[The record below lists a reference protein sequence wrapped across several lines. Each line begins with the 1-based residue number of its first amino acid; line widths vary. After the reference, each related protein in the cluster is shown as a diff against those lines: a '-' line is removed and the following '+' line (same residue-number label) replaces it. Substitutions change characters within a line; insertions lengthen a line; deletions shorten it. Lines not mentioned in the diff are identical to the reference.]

1 MKSDLRST
9 GRLVLLLRAVAL
21 VTAIW
26 LFGGG
31 FSGVSSANAQAT
43 TGIFEGVGEI
53 IDINKKCVLTDRPFK
68 KQVVVGHDEIKGFVK
83 AMPTGMGYN
92 VDSLDLLDG
101 LKLGDRVRFKVD
113 AGTKLI
119 VSIEPL

>member
-1 MKSDLRST
+1 MKWTQRISAASA
-9 GRLVLLLRAVAL
+9 LLAAL
-21 VTAIW
+21 AFADASS
-26 LFGGG
+26 FGASG

-53 IDINKKCVLTDRPFK
+53 IDINKKCILAYRPMK

-92 VDSLDLLDG
+92 VDSLDLLNG